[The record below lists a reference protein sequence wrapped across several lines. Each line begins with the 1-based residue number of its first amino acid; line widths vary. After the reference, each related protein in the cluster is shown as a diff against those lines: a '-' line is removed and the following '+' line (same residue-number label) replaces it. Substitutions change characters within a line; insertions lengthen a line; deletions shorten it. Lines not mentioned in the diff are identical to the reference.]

1 MVYSILALRRKGTD
15 MLNKLNRLN
24 GFLRKIVLVICAVC
38 VIFKLTDRRS
48 GQMKKRPKVFRQK
61 NLMIFGRG
69 VISA

>member
-38 VIFKLTDRRS
+38 VVFKLTDRRS
-48 GQMKKRPKVFRQK
+48 GQTKKKTEGFQTEEFDD
-61 NLMIFGRG
+61 IW
-69 VISA
+69 